1 MNISSGILRR
11 ILQAPGDPGKGGD
24 TRGRRIIG
32 IVAAAFFMFFPLLPF
47 VDNYWIDVGFYVGI
61 YALLGLSLNIVLGE
75 VGLFD
80 LGHTAF
86 YAIGAYVTAIL
97 NTRFQI
103 PILFLL
109 PVSAV
114 AAGLF
119 AWLVTAPVI
128 HLKGDYLCIV
138 TIGIGE
144 IVRLS
149 MINNPLG
156 LTGGPNGIN
165 GIDNP
170 RFFVPILSSRQFYYL
185 LWAIIGISAFFL
197 TRLQR
202 SRVGRAW
209 NYIREDETAAK
220 ALGVN
225 VRHYKL
231 SAFVLGAA
239 LAGVAGNIYASK
251 QMSISPESFT
261 FMESSLLFCIVLL
274 GGLGS
279 IPGTVLGALVVTVF
293 PELFRP
299 FAKYRLMFFGL
310 ALLLMM
316 IFKPAGILPR
326 LRDSGDRLRKTLE
339 GKKTR
344 KSHPESGSAQTSA
357 GLPESAQANG
367 KPLLRLEDLDLSF
380 GGVTAVSGMELEVAK
395 GGITALIGPNGAGK
409 TTVFNII
416 TGIYKPMNGRVLL
429 RGEDISSK
437 LPHQIAKAG
446 VARTFQNIRIFPSL
460 TCLENVLC
468 GQHSR
473 GRAGLAASMLRV
485 PGQRDEESRMLE
497 KAQACLA
504 RVGLSDSADSLAAAL
519 PYGKRRYLEIA
530 RALAAEPELIV
541 LDEPSSGLNDAET
554 TELSVLLKSLV
565 EEGLSVFL
573 IEHDMNLVDMVSDHV
588 VVMQSGKKIAEGP
601 MCEMRRNP
609 KVIEAYL
616 GSEED

>member
-1 MNISSGILRR
+1 
-11 ILQAPGDPGKGGD
+11 
-24 TRGRRIIG
+24 
-32 IVAAAFFMFFPLLPF
+32 
-47 VDNYWIDVGFYVGI
+47 
-61 YALLGLSLNIVLGE
+61 
-75 VGLFD
+75 
-80 LGHTAF
+80 
-86 YAIGAYVTAIL
+86 
-97 NTRFQI
+97 
-103 PILFLL
+103 
-109 PVSAV
+109 
-114 AAGLF
+114 
-119 AWLVTAPVI
+119 
-128 HLKGDYLCIV
+128 
-138 TIGIGE
+138 
-144 IVRLS
+144 
-149 MINNPLG
+149 
-156 LTGGPNGIN
+156 
-165 GIDNP
+165 
-170 RFFVPILSSRQFYYL
+170 
-185 LWAIIGISAFFL
+185 
-197 TRLQR
+197 
-202 SRVGRAW
+202 
-209 NYIREDETAAK
+209 
-220 ALGVN
+220 
-225 VRHYKL
+225 
-231 SAFVLGAA
+231 
-239 LAGVAGNIYASK
+239 
-251 QMSISPESFT
+251 
-261 FMESSLLFCIVLL
+261 
-274 GGLGS
+274 
-279 IPGTVLGALVVTVF
+279 VVTVF

-380 GGVTAVSGMELEVAK
+380 GGVTAVSGMELEVTK

-504 RVGLSDSADSLAAAL
+504 RVCLSDSADSLAAAL

-541 LDEPSSGLNDAET
+541 LDDTFLGVERRRERRNSTG
-554 TELSVLLKSLV
+554 LLKSLV

>member
-1 MNISSGILRR
+1 M
-11 ILQAPGDPGKGGD
+11 
-24 TRGRRIIG
+24 
-32 IVAAAFFMFFPLLPF
+32 
-47 VDNYWIDVGFYVGI
+47 
-61 YALLGLSLNIVLGE
+61 
-75 VGLFD
+75 
-80 LGHTAF
+80 
-86 YAIGAYVTAIL
+86 
-97 NTRFQI
+97 
-103 PILFLL
+103 
-109 PVSAV
+109 
-114 AAGLF
+114 
-119 AWLVTAPVI
+119 
-128 HLKGDYLCIV
+128 
-138 TIGIGE
+138 
-144 IVRLS
+144 
-149 MINNPLG
+149 
-156 LTGGPNGIN
+156 
-165 GIDNP
+165 
-170 RFFVPILSSRQFYYL
+170 
-185 LWAIIGISAFFL
+185 
-197 TRLQR
+197 
-202 SRVGRAW
+202 
-209 NYIREDETAAK
+209 
-220 ALGVN
+220 
-225 VRHYKL
+225 
-231 SAFVLGAA
+231 
-239 LAGVAGNIYASK
+239 
-251 QMSISPESFT
+251 
-261 FMESSLLFCIVLL
+261 
-274 GGLGS
+274 
-279 IPGTVLGALVVTVF
+279 
-293 PELFRP
+293 
-299 FAKYRLMFFGL
+299 
-310 ALLLMM
+310 
-316 IFKPAGILPR
+316 
-326 LRDSGDRLRKTLE
+326 RKTLE
-339 GKKTR
+339 GKKNPQIPPR
-344 KSHPESGSAQTSA
+344 VRIGPDKRRSSGIRPSEWKT
-357 GLPESAQANG
+357 
-367 KPLLRLEDLDLSF
+367 LLRLEDLDLSF

-485 PGQRDEESRMLE
+485 PGQRDEESRMLK